1 MGFASLKV
9 YTWSFLRILY
19 NLKVSIGTLSPWAKP
34 MDRYGIGIW
43 YPSLSLSYWSQSRK
57 SILDQIA
64 VCSLRRSIR
73 NDKDVKTTLKSN
85 TKRVRH
91 WCYMLDILFFFF
103 CLHGL
108 SIPKVSFLLINV
120 FQLKESVGC
129 VTFYNS
135 IISYLS
141 DVTA

>member
-1 MGFASLKV
+1 MKWSCFLVPFLLMLKGRIKSIKCFKSPV
-9 YTWSFLRILY
+9 WVLLLKKFTRDRFLKILY

-34 MDRYGIGIW
+34 IDRYGIGIW

-57 SILDQIA
+57 SKLDQIA
-64 VCSLRRSIR
+64 VCSLRRNIR

-103 CLHGL
+103 VCMGWA
-108 SIPKVSFLLINV
+108 SQKFR
-120 FQLKESVGC
+120 F
-129 VTFYNS
+129 F
-135 IISYLS
+135 
-141 DVTA
+141 